1 MTASEIHLVK
11 YSWSVVERIDPV
23 VAGGIFYKRLFESAP
38 YLKPMFSESIPV
50 QSKKLMAMIG
60 YVINRLDKLDTILED
75 IKQLARRH
83 VKYGVRDEHYEIV
96 GAALLW
102 TLEQALAN
110 LFTNEVKQAWA
121 TCYNLLA
128 SAMLQA
134 TVEAPERA

>member
-1 MTASEIHLVK
+1 MTANEIHLVK

-50 QSKKLMAMIG
+50 QSKKLMTMIS

-75 IKQLARRH
+75 IKNLARRH
-83 VKYGVRDEHYEIV
+83 VKYGVQKEHYELV

-102 TLEQALAN
+102 TLEQALAA
-110 LFTNEVKQAWA
+110 LWTNEVKQAWA
-121 TCYNLLA
+121 NCYGLLS